1 VAVGL
6 DPDKAGF
13 ADAQRRLREAF
24 GEPCT
29 FRWPAVDTWPD
40 GTPIDP
46 LTERPYDPSIEPASE
61 VQRTE
66 TVTCSVVFRAVGR
79 MQPEPVSSAIG
90 VLDANKI
97 VLIADITDRNRIE
110 GATEVDVRGERY
122 VVDSTRPDG
131 IGEMQRFLAYI
142 RDEG

>member
-1 VAVGL
+1 
-6 DPDKAGF
+6 
-13 ADAQRRLREAF
+13 LREAF

-29 FRWPAVDTWPD
+29 FRWPAVETWPD

-46 LTERPYDPSIEPASE
+46 LTERPYDPAIEPLTEAE
-61 VQRTE
+61 RTE

-79 MQPEPVSSAIG
+79 GAPEAVSSAIG
-90 VLDANKI
+90 VLDANRI
-97 VLIADITDRNRIE
+97 VLIADITDRSRIE
-110 GATEVDVRGERY
+110 GATSVDLRGERY

-131 IGEMQRFLAYI
+131 IGEMQRFLAFV